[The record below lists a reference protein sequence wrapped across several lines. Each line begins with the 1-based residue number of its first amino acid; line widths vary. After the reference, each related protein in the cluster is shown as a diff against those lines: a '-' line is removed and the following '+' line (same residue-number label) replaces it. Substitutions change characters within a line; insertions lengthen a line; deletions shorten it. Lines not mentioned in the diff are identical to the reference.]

1 MGDYNKDSIR
11 YIAITPSGAYF
22 ATLNPT
28 PDDARALLLQLLS
41 TDFDLLYSLELVS
54 ELADLDEVQAMGLFQ
69 QLLDRGFVALTESP
83 PEIHRGPLEEL
94 LPDMLKQLSGTG
106 KALLAD
112 DQGFCLSSTGF
123 SAEQS
128 ETLSALA
135 ADLISLQERHKRL
148 LNGEMGLAGDSWGI
162 MNAAGQSQI
171 GCWVVHIG
179 HQRFCLVISDM
190 PKLNQQAFAEIL
202 GCLARRYLEY

>member
-1 MGDYNKDSIR
+1 MGDYKPDSIR

-22 ATLNPT
+22 ATLNST

-41 TDFDLLYSLELVS
+41 TDFQLLYSLELVS
-54 ELADLDEVQAMGLFQ
+54 ELADLDETQAMGLFQ
-69 QLLDRGFVALTESP
+69 QLLDRGFVALADAP
-83 PEIHRGPLEEL
+83 PEIPRGPLEEL
-94 LPDMLKQLSGTG
+94 LPGMLKQLSDTG

-112 DQGFCLSSTGF
+112 DQGFCLSSIGY

-128 ETLSALA
+128 ETLAALA
-135 ADLISLQERHKRL
+135 ADLISLQERHKQV
-148 LNGEMGLAGDSWGI
+148 LNSELGLAGDSWGI
-162 MNAAGQSQI
+162 MNAVGQSQI
-171 GCWVVHIG
+171 GCWVIHIG

-190 PKLNQQAFAEIL
+190 PRLNQQAFSALL

>member
-69 QLLDRGFVALTESP
+69 QLLDRGFVALTEAP

-94 LPDMLKQLSGTG
+94 LPDMLKQLSGAG